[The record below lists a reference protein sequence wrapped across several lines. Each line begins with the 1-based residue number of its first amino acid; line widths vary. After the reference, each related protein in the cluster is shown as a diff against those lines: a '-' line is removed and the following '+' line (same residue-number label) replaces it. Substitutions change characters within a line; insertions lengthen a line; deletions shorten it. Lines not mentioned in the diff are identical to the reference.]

1 MAFAGDMVINLLGT
15 TKGLDRALTRGA
27 IKVKGFAGSAGGSMR
42 GFGKSSGGVMA
53 AFASGMKRM
62 GSIAMRTAKVIG
74 VALVAAIGLSISKQ
88 IEFDD
93 AIRKAGAR
101 AEASAKGLETLR
113 DRAKKLGLS
122 TSFTA
127 TEIATMMEG
136 LGQGGFAVAEIE
148 NMTESVA
155 HLARATGT
163 DAKASADLLASTIR
177 TFGMEA
183 KDASHVADVFTTT
196 ANSTLTSVED
206 LAEGWKFAAGA
217 AGNTSTSMEELAAA
231 FGTLSQ
237 GGVKG
242 SVAGTALRRM
252 MTLSAADA
260 KDLSKTFGVSFKD
273 MNDNTF
279 SLVDQMAMV
288 GNAINNTGGNATKLS
303 KLYEA
308 FGLRGVTAS
317 SLLTKNFAE
326 TDALL
331 AKINGTTGAAL
342 DTMNKIEEGPGGKWR
357 LFKSA
362 VEGLRIEIGEKLA
375 PMFSSVMTF
384 LTEKFKAAIEWIK
397 TDGTKWMEWF
407 ERIFTIMKVSFQ
419 FVWENAEDI
428 FKLFIAGSLLKLTS
442 FAEEFKYYFTDVI
455 PAAIGWFFKNFNSLF
470 LDAAAFVGIA
480 MRNMVDNIIAIWNA
494 AMDWFEKD
502 GKFEPD
508 LKPLSEGFEAMFRDN
523 LVIPDRVK
531 GLLELELEGQVKS
544 LQESLGEELGTK
556 VGQALTDLAA
566 EQLERRNRELDD
578 TQAPTFEGKPRDFS
592 AGGGGG
598 GSDPAQMAGVLQR
611 GSADAFKQIFASG
624 GVSQKQLDAQLRL
637 EKIAAM
643 QLAVQERADKRE
655 AARNARIGISH
666 LLTQGAVP

>member
-27 IKVKGFAGSAGGSMR
+27 FSVRLFARQSTGSMR

-74 VALVAAIGLSISKQ
+74 TALVAAIGLSISKQ

-113 DRAKKLGLS
+113 DKAKELGLN

-148 NMTESVA
+148 KMTESVA

-177 TFGMEA
+177 TFG
-183 KDASHVADVFTTT
+183 KDADQAEHVADMFTTT
-196 ANSTLTSVED
+196 ANSTLTSVEE

-331 AKINGTTGAAL
+331 AKINGTTDAAL

-362 VEGLRIEIGEKLA
+362 VEGLRIEIGEKLT
-375 PMFSSVMTF
+375 PMFMAMMTNW
-384 LTEKFKAAIEWIK
+384 TENLKFAITWIK
-397 TDGTKWMEWF
+397 TNWMTIQEFF
-407 ERIFTIMKVSFQ
+407 ERTFLVIRVTWQ
-419 FVWENAEDI
+419 FIWENAEDI
-428 FKLFIAGSLLKLTS
+428 FKLFIAGSLLRITQ
-442 FAEEFKYYFTDVI
+442 FAEKFKYFFLTVL
-455 PAAIGWFFKNFNSLF
+455 PMSVKWFVENFHTLF

-480 MRNMVDNIIAIWNA
+480 MRNMVDNIIELWNE
-494 AMDWFEKD
+494 AMNWVE
-502 GKFEPD
+502 GKGFNPD
-508 LKPLSEGFEAMFRDN
+508 LKELGDGFEALFRDK
-523 LVIPDRVK
+523 LEIPDRVK
-531 GLLELELEGQVKS
+531 GKLELELEAMTSGLQQKLGQGLGVKIGNAMTK
-544 LQESLGEELGTK
+544 LESD
-556 VGQALTDLAA
+556 QAA
-566 EQLERRNRELDD
+566 RRNKQLDD
-578 TQAPTFEGKPRDFS
+578 TQAEKFVGKDRTFDEV
-592 AGGGGG
+592 GGGGG

-611 GSADAFKQIFASG
+611 GSAAAFKQIFASG